1 MNLFA
6 CMYLVGFSKKDITA
20 FLKGIGM
27 MGWCKPGNVVEDV
40 ESNLFARV
48 VVIEHDHQKVAIV
61 VTETA
66 TMTLAMR
73 QMVLKK
79 LKKSY
84 SHLGFDEKNV
94 MLMATHT
101 HSSPGGNSHYLLYN
115 LTIPGYSK
123 EVTETYV
130 NGIIEGIIEADKNK
144 EKAFIYYGKS
154 EFEPHINVAFNR
166 AIEAWNQN
174 PENEKLDEQHRHLA
188 LDRNAYQLTFLNEQL
203 IPMGILNFFA
213 VHTTTVHSDKKTI
226 SSDNKGYAA
235 HQLENLMRIQNPHFV
250 AIFAQGAAGDVSPN
264 FIIHK
269 GEKEK
274 RGETTDDYINRKI
287 NGTYQMEKAQQ
298 LIYYAKSTVSLPY
311 ELDYAL
317 DYFDMTQSQVDP
329 EFVGGMEGLTTG
341 DPCFG
346 MYFVGGTAEGLG
358 IPPFW
363 IRLLSNFVSKR
374 NQKLLKRNPYYE
386 NLSKAQVEKVVLIN
400 CRKGE
405 FGGTRAF
412 HKLPIPDFIDPFI
425 AELKR
430 LSVLGE
436 IHEASQPLVPDILP
450 FQIIKIGNIAIAAAP
465 TELTTTSGLRIQ
477 RQIKNSLKGIKEV
490 IVAGYSNAYASYTA
504 TPEEYALQHYE
515 GSSTL
520 YGKYTLPAMQTH
532 FKSLI
537 QELHTEK
544 AQRNRDV
551 SIKPHEFT
559 EDELKNR
566 LFKPFESAG
575 ILRAK

>member
-1 MNLFA
+1 
-6 CMYLVGFSKKDITA
+6 MYQVGFSKKDITP

-27 MGWCKPGNVVEDV
+27 MGWCRPGNIVEEV
-40 ESNLFARV
+40 ESNLYARA
-48 VVIEHDHQKVAIV
+48 VIIEYNHQKIAIA
-61 VTETA
+61 VTETG

-79 LKKSY
+79 LKNFY
-84 SHLGFDEKNV
+84 SHLGLDEKNV

-130 NGIIEGIIEADKNK
+130 NGIVEAIVEADKIKQN
-144 EKAFIYYGKS
+144 AFIYFGKS
-154 EFEPHINVAFNR
+154 EFAPHIPVAFNR
-166 AIEAWNQN
+166 ALEAWNQN
-174 PENEKLDEQHRHLA
+174 PENKKYDEQNRHLA

-203 IPMGILNFFA
+203 LPLGILNFFA
-213 VHTTTVHSDKKTI
+213 VHTTTVHSDKRTI

-235 HQLENLMRIQNPHFV
+235 NQLENLMRIQNPHFV

-264 FIIHK
+264 FILHK
-269 GEKEK
+269 GDKEK
-274 RGETTDDYINRKI
+274 RGETSDDFINRKI
-287 NGTYQMEKAQQ
+287 HGTYQMEKAQE
-298 LIYYAKSTVSLPY
+298 LMFYAKNSVSLTPS
-311 ELDYAL
+311 LDYEL
-317 DYFDMTQSQVDP
+317 DYFDMTKSAVDP
-329 EFVGGMEGLTTG
+329 EFVDGKEGLTTG

-346 MYFVGGTAEGLG
+346 MNFVSGTAEGLG

-363 IRLLSNFVSKR
+363 VRILANLVSNR
-374 NQKLLKRNPYYE
+374 NQKLLKRNPYYAQ
-386 NLSKAQVEKVVLIN
+386 LAKAQVEKIVLIN
-400 CRKGE
+400 CKKGE
-405 FGGTRAF
+405 FAGTTAF
-412 HKLPIPDFIDPFI
+412 HKLPIPDFIDPFL

-430 LSVLGE
+430 LSALGE
-436 IHEASQPLVPDILP
+436 LYEPAQPLVPDILP
-450 FQIIKIGNIAIAAAP
+450 LQIFKIGEIAIAAVP

-477 RQIKNSLKGIKEV
+477 KQIKASLRGVKEV
-490 IVAGYSNAYASYTA
+490 IVAAYANGYASYTT

-520 YGKYTLPAMQTH
+520 YGKYTLPAFQTH
-532 FKSLI
+532 FKTLI
-537 QELHTEK
+537 QELHKPQSERKKTP
-544 AQRNRDV
+544 
-551 SIKPHEFT
+551 SLFPHEFT

-575 ILRAK
+575 ILRANK